1 MKDSGGFIQMKH
13 GRVKKILIV
22 VLCILALFVLANA
35 CWFGWRLIKYGTYSK
50 GMDKNLYATRIVPR
64 YVYTDADDFDYGVKY
79 PDYFT
84 FTGNLSVG
92 MPATEDNMFTDC
104 LIIWPKF
111 FGGYEYGVILY
122 TDEGDYQIYVN
133 ADGSAVNE
141 EDSKVVACHRDTI
154 DLLLRKA
161 KEKWKLK

>member
-1 MKDSGGFIQMKH
+1 MKK
-13 GRVKKILIV
+13 GRTKKILKV
-22 VLCILALFVLANA
+22 VLGILALFVLANA
-35 CWFGWRLIKYGTYSK
+35 CWFGWRLIKYRSYSK
-50 GMDKNLYATRIVPR
+50 GMDKNLFATWIVPR

-111 FGGYEYGVILY
+111 FGGYEYGVVLY
-122 TDEGDYQIYVN
+122 TDEGDFQIYIN
-133 ADGSAVNE
+133 ADGSAVSE
-141 EDSKVVACHRDTI
+141 EDSEVVARYRDTI
-154 DLLLRKA
+154 DILLRKA
-161 KEKWKLK
+161 KEKWKLE